1 MPVSH
6 GTLTRRG
13 THHGRHTLRQ
23 IQHPQNAARSHCEE
37 GRNAAGEK
45 NHHPQTCQA
54 DHRSIEWRQM
64 VAAAAYFRA
73 EARGF
78 AGGSPEQDWL
88 DAESEL
94 MARLTPARSK

>member
-1 MPVSH
+1 MAGIHSDKSSIRKTPPAAIAKKVAPPQVRK
-6 GTLTRRG
+6 TTTRKPAKP
-13 THHGRHTLRQ
+13 T
-23 IQHPQNAARSHCEE
+23 IDSM
-37 GRNAAGEK
+37 
-45 NHHPQTCQA
+45 
-54 DHRSIEWRQM
+54 EWRQM